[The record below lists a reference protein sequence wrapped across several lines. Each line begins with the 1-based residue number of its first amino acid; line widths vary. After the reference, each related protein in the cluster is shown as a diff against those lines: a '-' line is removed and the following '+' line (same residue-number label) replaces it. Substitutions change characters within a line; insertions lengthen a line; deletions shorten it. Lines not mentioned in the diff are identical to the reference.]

1 MELLRQL
8 LNEAPLKFDARILDI
23 EDEETLDI
31 FGERIL
37 DIASVKG
44 TLKKGIL
51 VFPAGIKLP
60 LNDLLKSELIG
71 IIREDNPKF
80 NLKVYFVPELNRT
93 ITTTDIEQKEGTLG
107 AAKMSK
113 GKTTKN
119 KVVQQF
125 KAIMKDFKF
134 GAF

>member
-8 LNEAPLKFDARILDI
+8 LAEAPLKFDARKIDI
-23 EDEETLDI
+23 DDEETLDI
-31 FGERIL
+31 FGERLL
-37 DIASVKG
+37 DIASVESR
-44 TLKKGIL
+44 LKKGIL
-51 VFPAGIKLP
+51 VFPGGIKLP
-60 LNDLLKSELIG
+60 LDDLLKSELIG
-71 IIREDNPKF
+71 TIIEDNPKF
-80 NLKVYFVPELNRT
+80 NLKVYFVKELNRT
-93 ITTTDIEQKEGTLG
+93 VTTTDAQLKEGAL

-113 GKTTKN
+113 RKTTRD

>member
-1 MELLRQL
+1 MELLKQL
-8 LNEAPLKFDARILDI
+8 LAEAPLKFDARKIDI
-23 EDEETLDI
+23 DDEETLDV
-31 FGERIL
+31 FGERLL
-37 DIASVKG
+37 DIASVESR
-44 TLKKGIL
+44 LKKGIL
-51 VFPAGIKLP
+51 VFPGGIKLP
-60 LNDLLKSELIG
+60 LDDLLKSELIG
-71 IIREDNPKF
+71 TIIEDNPKF
-80 NLKVYFVPELNRT
+80 NLKIYFVKELSRT
-93 ITTTDIEQKEGTLG
+93 VTTTDAERKEGAL

>member
-1 MELLRQL
+1 MELLKQL
-8 LNEAPLKFDARILDI
+8 LAEAPLKFDARKIDI
-23 EDEETLDI
+23 DDEETLDV
-31 FGERIL
+31 FGERLL
-37 DIASVKG
+37 DIASVESR
-44 TLKKGIL
+44 LKKGIL
-51 VFPAGIKLP
+51 VFPGGIKLP
-60 LNDLLKSELIG
+60 LDDLLKSELIG
-71 IIREDNPKF
+71 TIVEDNPKF
-80 NLKVYFVPELNRT
+80 NLKIYFVKELSRT
-93 ITTTDIEQKEGTLG
+93 VTTTDAERKEGAL